1 MCGRFTLMTELELI
15 IAWFG
20 LQATE
25 YSYTPRY
32 NIAPGQPIP
41 AIIAAAGSERRI
53 GPLRW
58 GLVPSWAADASIGA
72 RIINARA
79 ETLAEKP
86 AFRKSA
92 ASKRC
97 VIPADGYYE
106 WRSADKQ
113 PFRIAPRD
121 KSLLA
126 MAAVYDTWV
135 GPDGTKL
142 HTCAIITTE
151 ASEQVAACH
160 HRMPAMLDREGT
172 ATWLDR
178 SITDI
183 GRLMPLLTPT
193 DHIELDMYPVSRR
206 VGNVKHDDP
215 ACIERIGE

>member
-1 MCGRFTLMTELELI
+1 MCGRFSLIAELEHIL
-15 IAWFG
+15 AWFG
-20 LQATE
+20 LAATE
-25 YSYTPRY
+25 YSHAPRY

-41 AIIAAAGSERRI
+41 AIIAAGGGRRI

-58 GLVPSWAADASIGA
+58 GLVPSWAADESFGT

-113 PFRIAPRD
+113 PFRIMPRD
-121 KSLLA
+121 ASLFA
-126 MAAVYDTWV
+126 MAAVYDTWT
-135 GPDGTKL
+135 GPDGAKL
-142 HTCAIITTE
+142 HTVAIITTG
-151 ASEQVAACH
+151 ASGQVAACH
-160 HRMPAMLDREGT
+160 HRMPAILDRAGT
-172 ATWLDR
+172 DMWLDR
-178 SITDI
+178 SVTDI
-183 GRLMPLLTPT
+183 GQLMPLLAPA
-193 DHIELDMYPVSRR
+193 DQIELDMYPVSRR